1 MAIVDSDNNIKHAD
15 SEAVSAFR
23 GPAEGW
29 HDDQLVSLR
38 DGSCTGAI
46 DDHWTAIER
55 LCVGNSD
62 QADDH
67 HYLVVQR
74 SEDAAVCWI
83 QVCVHYLPTAD
94 NQHLYAW
101 YVRDISSSARCL
113 ESFGITT
120 KEEYTLSL
128 EDDGFPFSALLTQS
142 LPEDHGYEDSQQL
155 VTHASPAEQKSRDQ
169 LARLLESAVL
179 TETFAVLYLT
189 GFGAIDSV
197 FPRRLLGW
205 GEPDLVERSFIGLLS
220 PEDRT
225 FFCRV
230 LRRCSHD
237 GIPQRLIVK
246 MACAPG
252 FTTNAGENVSGV
264 SADGKSQKPEE
275 VFVDCDVTVI
285 VPESVQQPVLIVR
298 ATDQQRLQQACCADA
313 AAATSLPSAMQ
324 QLLPERHSVRRTL
337 LLQDDLP
344 FVSTA
349 AMIASPAHLT
359 SNTESDRLCPGLH
372 NNQLPLHMG
381 GSCGKGNGANEEAS
395 TPLDRR
401 FIQEQQQQQQNA
413 QSLLT
418 LQAKAALSLS
428 SYPSIQPH
436 SASRSEASSLLSA
449 DENALPSTPPITSL
463 ESAFLHSS
471 LRPQSAEEET
481 TKASVMGSH
490 KDATTISLCSPAA
503 AMASAQTI
511 SAPQPPPL
519 SGLGRIAASQ
529 GLDTGTLCEKTPT
542 PACGYS
548 RSAGSQPADD
558 WSRNNPTIYEKAWT
572 PLLGT
577 ESASF
582 SGKQA
587 SELRSGAQ
595 VNISM
600 SDIFACL
607 QEHPSSTKSLEP
619 NKGPALL
626 NGGFGRTKTLV
637 IDGAFDSMLDRLN
650 IGAIWHAPH

>member
-1 MAIVDSDNNIKHAD
+1 
-15 SEAVSAFR
+15 
-23 GPAEGW
+23 
-29 HDDQLVSLR
+29 
-38 DGSCTGAI
+38 
-46 DDHWTAIER
+46 
-55 LCVGNSD
+55 
-62 QADDH
+62 
-67 HYLVVQR
+67 
-74 SEDAAVCWI
+74 
-83 QVCVHYLPTAD
+83 
-94 NQHLYAW
+94 
-101 YVRDISSSARCL
+101 
-113 ESFGITT
+113 
-120 KEEYTLSL
+120 
-128 EDDGFPFSALLTQS
+128 
-142 LPEDHGYEDSQQL
+142 
-155 VTHASPAEQKSRDQ
+155 
-169 LARLLESAVL
+169 
-179 TETFAVLYLT
+179 
-189 GFGAIDSV
+189 
-197 FPRRLLGW
+197 
-205 GEPDLVERSFIGLLS
+205 
-220 PEDRT
+220 
-225 FFCRV
+225 
-230 LRRCSHD
+230 
-237 GIPQRLIVK
+237 

-252 FTTNAGENVSGV
+252 FTANAGDNVSSV

-298 ATDQQRLQQACCADA
+298 ATDQQRLQQAYCADA
-313 AAATSLPSAMQ
+313 AAATSLLSGMQ

-349 AMIASPAHLT
+349 AMIVSPAHLT
-359 SNTESDRLCPGLH
+359 GNTESGQFCPGLH

-381 GSCGKGNGANEEAS
+381 GSCGKGNGANEEAN
-395 TPLDRR
+395 TPLDCCL
-401 FIQEQQQQQQNA
+401 FQEQQQQNA

-418 LQAKAALSLS
+418 LQEKAALSLS
-428 SYPSIQPH
+428 SYHSIQPH

-490 KDATTISLCSPAA
+490 KDATTISFCSPAA

-548 RSAGSQPADD
+548 RSAGSQSADD
-558 WSRNNPTIYEKAWT
+558 WSRNNPTIYEKARA

-577 ESASF
+577 ETASF

-619 NKGPALL
+619 NKGPAGL
-626 NGGFGRTKTLV
+626 NGGLRHTKTLV
-637 IDGAFDSMLDRLN
+637 VDGAFDSMLDRLN
-650 IGAIWHAPH
+650 IGAIRHAPH

>member
-1 MAIVDSDNNIKHAD
+1 
-15 SEAVSAFR
+15 
-23 GPAEGW
+23 
-29 HDDQLVSLR
+29 
-38 DGSCTGAI
+38 
-46 DDHWTAIER
+46 
-55 LCVGNSD
+55 
-62 QADDH
+62 
-67 HYLVVQR
+67 
-74 SEDAAVCWI
+74 
-83 QVCVHYLPTAD
+83 
-94 NQHLYAW
+94 
-101 YVRDISSSARCL
+101 
-113 ESFGITT
+113 
-120 KEEYTLSL
+120 
-128 EDDGFPFSALLTQS
+128 
-142 LPEDHGYEDSQQL
+142 
-155 VTHASPAEQKSRDQ
+155 
-169 LARLLESAVL
+169 
-179 TETFAVLYLT
+179 
-189 GFGAIDSV
+189 
-197 FPRRLLGW
+197 
-205 GEPDLVERSFIGLLS
+205 
-220 PEDRT
+220 
-225 FFCRV
+225 
-230 LRRCSHD
+230 
-237 GIPQRLIVK
+237 